1 MSSTRNKRK
10 ATSSPTNGAGNQH
23 QRHNNNN
30 NNTRNDSR
38 SNMNQD
44 VNNNN
49 TTSSF
54 SSSSTTSSYHNDNN
68 KKKKTKN
75 DNNSSS
81 SGATNNS
88 NVRSGWLNGWSQRNV
103 DNANGR
109 MPPSSS
115 LTNTTGMTTNAS
127 STTSTTI
134 LDSNNNNNNS
144 NNTATDSSL
153 TAHFIRPGTRTQRRS
168 NITTQRSTASNSMN
182 INNNNNNIMNNNN
195 GGSLSISSPTTT
207 AAVAITT
214 RSKKSLKKGPIQPAD
229 YNYNDSH
236 ELRTETVTD
245 THHVHKVWT
254 IKNWSGIPQ
263 NEGYIL
269 YDQEFSF
276 VNHRWR
282 LRLYPGGVT
291 EQVKGYMSFYLDCRD
306 ATDEHPAHERHTF
319 RVVNQLNPSKHWEQH
334 SLPYK
339 EHRDPDGWG
348 WGKFLSHEYLKE
360 ESQGY
365 RINDTIIFELELYV
379 YGEKK
384 NIVTREL
391 GRREVPKTLVVDVP
405 SSTLSVDMNRLF
417 NDEKF
422 SDIMF
427 SVGDI
432 EFPAHKCILSV
443 RSPMLYAMFSTSG
456 MRETR
461 AEKVVVEDIEADIFR
476 EILRFIYTGECSLD
490 VLDNM
495 PIQLL
500 AAADKYQIIRLKC
513 MCENRLFERMTVT
526 DCADVLVA
534 ADMHNADALYQRCL
548 SFMTES
554 AEKVKEVM
562 ETEAFKY
569 LTETRPKLMI
579 AIMHAMS
586 EEDIVM
592 TPSKKRLLNLEQ
604 QHLNKLNQQ
613 SSSSLSSNDNQ
624 NGSAGGVN
632 NIGGNKR
639 QRIR

>member
-1 MSSTRNKRK
+1 MSQGRNKRK
-10 ATSSPTNGAGNQH
+10 VGASDGDSSNNRGENTSNRNKNNNLVHDVNIKHNIKKKSSNNNNKNDSNWLDDWSQRNLDISNSSTASSSLTTRNTTRTAGASLLPPSPAISGNINSGGSTRSLTTHFMRRATGS
-23 QRHNNNN
+23 QRRNTTVQRVDNNN
-30 NNTRNDSR
+30 NNTNR
-38 SNMNQD
+38 SNAG
-44 VNNNN
+44 N
-49 TTSSF
+49 THLGLAEP
-54 SSSSTTSSYHNDNN
+54 STRP
-68 KKKKTKN
+68 KKT
-75 DNNSSS
+75 S
-81 SGATNNS
+81 
-88 NVRSGWLNGWSQRNV
+88 
-103 DNANGR
+103 
-109 MPPSSS
+109 
-115 LTNTTGMTTNAS
+115 
-127 STTSTTI
+127 
-134 LDSNNNNNNS
+134 
-144 NNTATDSSL
+144 
-153 TAHFIRPGTRTQRRS
+153 
-168 NITTQRSTASNSMN
+168 
-182 INNNNNNIMNNNN
+182 
-195 GGSLSISSPTTT
+195 
-207 AAVAITT
+207 
-214 RSKKSLKKGPIQPAD
+214 KKGPIQPAD
-229 YNYNDSH
+229 YNFNDSH

-276 VNHRWR
+276 VGHRWR

-360 ESQGY
+360 EAQGY

-391 GRREVPKTLVVDVP
+391 SRREVPKKLVVDVP
-405 SSTLSVDMNRLF
+405 NSTLSFDMNKLF
-417 NDEKF
+417 NEDKF
-422 SDIMF
+422 SDIVF
-427 SVGDI
+427 LVGNV

-461 AEKVVVEDIEADIFR
+461 EEKVSVEDIEPDIFR
-476 EILRFIYTGECSLD
+476 EVLRFIYTGVCSLD
-490 VLDNM
+490 ILDRM

-513 MCENRLFERMTVT
+513 MCENRLFKRMTVT

-562 ETEAFKY
+562 ETDAFKY
-569 LTETRPKLMI
+569 LADTRPKLMI

-604 QHLNKLNQQ
+604 QQLKLQ
-613 SSSSLSSNDNQ
+613 SL
-624 NGSAGGVN
+624 AGGS
-632 NIGGNKR
+632 GNKR
-639 QRIR
+639 QRVR